1 MNSECY
7 LQYLPELPLQP
18 DKKTKYGN
26 ENLERA
32 SWYLHKIKKTY
43 INTVCTKSASKDFR
57 TVLPYLAL

>member
-1 MNSECY
+1 M
-7 LQYLPELPLQP
+7 LFAVFTWTTTAARQ
-18 DKKTKYGN
+18 KTKYGN
-26 ENLERA
+26 ENLQRA